1 MKSQNQTDH
10 IQFRV
15 NNQEYKKLK
24 TSGETYGLSVG
35 QYSKKIALN
44 SRLKK
49 PYFSHEDTKNIL
61 VEISRQGNN
70 LNQIAKKL
78 NQLQESEIISE
89 NTEIINA
96 LRYTYGV
103 LDETRKEYVKL
114 CRQLQK

>member
-1 MKSQNQTDH
+1 
-10 IQFRV
+10 
-15 NNQEYKKLK
+15 
-24 TSGETYGLSVG
+24 
-35 QYSKKIALN
+35 
-44 SRLKK
+44 
-49 PYFSHEDTKNIL
+49 L

-78 NQLQESEIISE
+78 NQLQESEIISD

-103 LDETRKEYVKL
+103 LDEIRKEYVKL